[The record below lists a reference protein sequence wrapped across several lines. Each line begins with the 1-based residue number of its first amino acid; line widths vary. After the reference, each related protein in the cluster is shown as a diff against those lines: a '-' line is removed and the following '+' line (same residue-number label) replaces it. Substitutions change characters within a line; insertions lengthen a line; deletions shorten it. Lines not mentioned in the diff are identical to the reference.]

1 MASRTVHFLDKAKRG
16 VIATALWIG
25 CSLHGEVDSVPLLAG
40 EEPIEGE
47 ELAGRLWRL
56 DAAHSALTSGFS
68 SIAARLYGEALES
81 GDFSGKERDD
91 IILCM
96 VSALINEGRNEEAS
110 KWLDKYKQVTEPS
123 YRLRLAIL
131 EYEKGNLDR
140 TTDLLDMLRVEKL
153 PSEERGWYFLLSGLI
168 REERQDPIGA
178 ESFYERARDASGS
191 EAQSTLFETIL
202 FRNRLLFL
210 RPGQLDENLVTD
222 LRAKVEASPGLYEG
236 FQSAKVLAVVLH
248 ELGREFEAITVIEDQ
263 LRYESVHEGDLEDEF
278 LLLLGLVAGRDTARG
293 KEAFRELLSKDG
305 NRKLQKIGL
314 QILADTGQ
322 DGIQNEEIGKLLDDL
337 VERPTAHSLIDQL
350 YYFRAQL
357 SSNNGQLMAAQADAN
372 QILENFPGSRHTND
386 AIRLLAYISWM
397 REPPQYRMAA
407 DYLNRLRSNLPDG
420 PEKSRLSILVADSY
434 YRNGDYENAAD
445 AYGAAFREKGNEA
458 VRGSLLFQQVM
469 SEIGAGNLE
478 AAIGH
483 LDDAA
488 ESGGFDSTEV
498 WRAEW
503 NLISKMKGES
513 LIERAFARVREL
525 LIRTESGEVA
535 PELRLRLMWLE
546 AQLSIEADRPEETPA
561 MIARILT
568 ELAKVPIRAIGPQQ
582 REEIISHTLLLHGQ
596 ALFAVGREEQ
606 GLKIFEELSISYPT
620 AESTKLSYLME
631 AGYLTSISKFAAA
644 QQRLIAL
651 ADDFPESKYAVIA
664 LWEAAEIAKKRNTK
678 REAGKILQDL
688 VKKYPNHEFVFYARL
703 KQGDLSRELD
713 DFASAQSVYED
724 LISQYPEHPER
735 FRAEISLAD
744 CFLAQSSINTTRLGD
759 AEAILERLFDLP
771 NVPIDLRAE
780 AGLKWGFSLAKSGH
794 DLRAEEVYWLMIN
807 RLLKDPETADMLG
820 ARGRYW
826 VARAVFELGELLE
839 GEVRY
844 EDARGVYALISQYGL
859 PGRATAVANT
869 ERFSGRQK

>member
-1 MASRTVHFLDKAKRG
+1 
-16 VIATALWIG
+16 
-25 CSLHGEVDSVPLLAG
+25 
-40 EEPIEGE
+40 
-47 ELAGRLWRL
+47 
-56 DAAHSALTSGFS
+56 
-68 SIAARLYGEALES
+68 
-81 GDFSGKERDD
+81 
-91 IILCM
+91 
-96 VSALINEGRNEEAS
+96 
-110 KWLDKYKQVTEPS
+110 
-123 YRLRLAIL
+123 
-131 EYEKGNLDR
+131 
-140 TTDLLDMLRVEKL
+140 
-153 PSEERGWYFLLSGLI
+153 
-168 REERQDPIGA
+168 
-178 ESFYERARDASGS
+178 
-191 EAQSTLFETIL
+191 
-202 FRNRLLFL
+202 
-210 RPGQLDENLVTD
+210 
-222 LRAKVEASPGLYEG
+222 
-236 FQSAKVLAVVLH
+236 
-248 ELGREFEAITVIEDQ
+248 
-263 LRYESVHEGDLEDEF
+263 
-278 LLLLGLVAGRDTARG
+278 
-293 KEAFRELLSKDG
+293 
-305 NRKLQKIGL
+305 
-314 QILADTGQ
+314 
-322 DGIQNEEIGKLLDDL
+322 
-337 VERPTAHSLIDQL
+337 
-350 YYFRAQL
+350 
-357 SSNNGQLMAAQADAN
+357 
-372 QILENFPGSRHTND
+372 
-386 AIRLLAYISWM
+386 M

-525 LIRTESGEVA
+525 LIRTETGEVA

-546 AQLSIEADRPEETPA
+546 VQLSIEADRPEETPA

-568 ELAKVPIRAIGPQQ
+568 ELAKAPIRAIGPQQ

-606 GLKIFEELSISYPT
+606 GLKIFEELSSSYPT

-664 LWEAAEIAKKRNTK
+664 LWEAAEIAKVRNTK
-678 REAGKILQDL
+678 REAGKILQEL
-688 VKKYPNHEFVFYARL
+688 VKKHPEHELVFYARL

-724 LISQYPEHPER
+724 LISQFPEHPER

-744 CFLAQSSINTTRLGD
+744 CFLAQSGINTTRLGD

-771 NVPIDLRAE
+771 NIPIDLRAE

-794 DLRAEEVYWLMIN
+794 DLRAEEVYWVMIN

-826 VARAVFELGELLE
+826 VARSVFELGELLE
-839 GEVRY
+839 GEDRY